1 MPVIREQRQFSIAP
15 IGVNRASKAGAITGE
30 AIARSA
36 DQINGLVYK
45 RAAENAEKLGVEQA
59 KSVANEMLIGIDPA
73 TGAPTALSNIKGMG
87 RIQSEAYERIV
98 NRRFEES
105 MEQEL
110 ILKSKELAMKHE
122 NPATY
127 ETLMSDYL
135 AEMSNNATGQ
145 YQEYINNT
153 GAVYL
158 NKTKLAL
165 QDLAIR
171 KAKAAQKAAEAKAN
185 AERESL
191 AFSVGRNAAIGDA
204 GASMAQ
210 FGALLGL
217 SDQSGEDVATFTGDA
232 SVSPE
237 NRRKLSASFLSGYA
251 PSALVAL
258 SPEDRTQLR
267 VALQFG
273 APVKL
278 SMAGQ
283 NVYNT
288 IKKVAGNDPAMISKL
303 GEGLASEITF
313 LNSVPTEAD
322 LNIKSFVKGYVEDN
336 KTLALQVEDQSF
348 YKSGYSDIIS
358 AYNSLEAFP
367 VSPTDPVSKDDYNA
381 RLAKL
386 AGAQD
391 QVLSA
396 SIMKHIDSIS
406 GLSEEDFA
414 NIQNGLKSKSLE
426 PLFELNPSIPEE
438 HQNIMRDLMSK
449 AEPKTALSALE
460 SMKTWQG
467 GIESRQNQAANN
479 FIKSKLPDL
488 EAQIL
493 DGVPFDQVA
502 LELSEGG
509 DGGSDYQEALQKL
522 KDANGIVALRGVLTD
537 YGLEEGGDAMLN
549 EVKMLA
555 SGAAVDDDATPIL
568 NAKGIRPQI
577 EKLLNGISNVDARK
591 ASVNSVLEVLPK
603 DRSADLRA
611 EANNA
616 YKTRVDELSTG
627 TLSRKE
633 LLEARD
639 KLATEINGDSRL
651 LPDEKSALIKEADE
665 SVGLSVIGEVM
676 SSLTNEEV
684 DQAVAYITTPTEP
697 NNLTQDV
704 KDQLDSAM
712 SPFTSEAD
720 RGTIASKVS
729 GLSDR
734 LKKSRAAI
742 EAQNQASAVISAI
755 EGGGSI
761 PDAGSEQT
769 RETAEQYILQSN
781 NLTAL
786 PSDLFTN
793 TPALIAASN
802 NPDDPRHKE
811 GLATRDY
818 LELSTRIL
826 MPETERF
833 LRAGL
838 RGGTYAGRPVDI
850 ENFSDVIFNIAANQD
865 PVNAQRTR
873 TEILSSSGFSV
884 EEVGIL
890 EGISRARLAG
900 VPSEYLDDVAA
911 SLRDGS
917 RNKETL
923 QASLGGKTVAEFV
936 MEASDMW
943 VGGGRLTADLG
954 VQTEMQDYA
963 LGLFKSGMQPK
974 QIRDT
979 LRQHMSTAYYT
990 DTFTLSPS
998 SHSKQN
1004 VRVGLERAFPR
1015 EVDRTAALQLFQVDL
1030 YAQLGKNVAPKAS
1043 LEEQIQA
1050 GKTAYG
1056 QQNQSSFVSAA
1067 SNLGTQYAKK
1077 AGEKSV
1083 VFIPSYNST
1092 NQNARFTAY
1101 LQNDYGEIEFIEGA
1115 PSIST
1120 ADPRVSKLAATLE
1133 ASRKAENLNDVPW
1146 TQWPQGRV
1154 DSIEDTAIQ
1163 FYLEN
1168 SKP

>member
-36 DQINGLVYK
+36 DEINGIVYK

-110 ILKSKELAMKHE
+110 ILKSQELAMKHE

-171 KAKAAQKAAEAKAN
+171 KAKAAQKQAEAKAN
-185 AERESL
+185 AERENL
-191 AFSVGRNAAIGDA
+191 AFSVGQNAANGNA

-210 FGALLGL
+210 FGELLGL
-217 SDQSGEDVATFTGDA
+217 SEKSGEDVATFTGDA

-251 PSALVAL
+251 PSALVSL

-288 IKKVAGNDPAMISKL
+288 IKKVAGNDSAMISKL
-303 GEGLASEITF
+303 GEGLASEVTF
-313 LNSVPTEAD
+313 LNSIPTKAD
-322 LNIKSFVKGYVEDN
+322 LDLKLRVQSYVEDN
-336 KTLALQVEDQSF
+336 KTLQLKVEDQSF
-348 YKSGYSDIIS
+348 YKSAYFNIAS

-367 VSPTDPVSKDDYNA
+367 VSPTDPVSKEDYSV
-381 RLAKL
+381 RLKNRAE
-386 AGAQD
+386 AED

-406 GLSEEDFA
+406 GLSEEGFA
-414 NIQNGLKSKSLE
+414 NILNGLKSKSLD
-426 PLFELNPSIPEE
+426 PLFELSPSIPEE
-438 HQNIMRDLMSK
+438 DQNIMRDLMSK

-460 SMKTWQG
+460 SMKVWQG
-467 GIESRQNQAANN
+467 GIESRQNQAANS
-479 FIKSKLPDL
+479 FIKLKLSDF
-488 EAQIL
+488 EARIL
-493 DGVPFDQVA
+493 DGEPFDQVS

-509 DGGSDYQEALQKL
+509 ADGDDYEEALQRL
-522 KDANGIVALRGVLTD
+522 KDANGIVALRGALINNGFEASD
-537 YGLEEGGDAMLN
+537 KPMLD
-549 EVKMLA
+549 EVKLLA
-555 SGAAVDDDATPIL
+555 SGAAVDYDATPVL
-568 NAKGIRPQI
+568 NSKGIRSQI
-577 EKLLNGISNVDARK
+577 EELLNGISNVDARK
-591 ASVNSVLEVLPK
+591 ASVNSILDVLPK
-603 DRSADLRA
+603 DRSADLRT
-611 EANNA
+611 EANNSFKA
-616 YKTRVDELSTG
+616 RVDELATG
-627 TLSRKE
+627 TLSSEK
-633 LLEARD
+633 LTQGRD
-639 KLATEINGDSRL
+639 ALAAEINDNALL
-651 LPDEKSALIKEADE
+651 LPDEKSALIKELDE
-665 SVGLSVIGEVM
+665 SVGISVIGDVL

-720 RGTIASKVS
+720 RGTIASRAS

-734 LKKSRAAI
+734 LKKSRAATEI
-742 EAQNQASAVISAI
+742 QAQETAVISAI
-755 EGGGSI
+755 KSGGSI
-761 PDAGSEQT
+761 PDVSSNQT
-769 RETAEQYILQSN
+769 RETAEQYILKSHG
-781 NLTAL
+781 LTAM

-811 GLATRDY
+811 GLAARDY

-838 RGGTYAGRPVDI
+838 RGGTYAGRAVDI

-917 RNKETL
+917 RNKETF
-923 QASLGGKTVAEFV
+923 QASLDGKTVAEFV

-990 DTFTLSPS
+990 DSFTLSPS

-1004 VRVGLERAFPR
+1004 VRVGLERALPR
-1015 EVDRTAALQLFQVDL
+1015 EVDRTAALQLFQVGL
-1030 YAQLGKNVAPKAS
+1030 YAQLGKKVAPTAS

-1067 SNLGTQYAKK
+1067 SNLGTAYAKT
-1077 AGEKSV
+1077 AGEKSI

-1101 LQNDYGEIEFIEGA
+1101 LRNDYGEIEFIEGA

-1120 ADPRVSKLAATLE
+1120 ADPNIAKLAAALE
-1133 ASRKAENLNDVPW
+1133 AMKEGDLLGAGFDPIENA
-1146 TQWPQGRV
+1146 
-1154 DSIEDTAIQ
+1154 AIQ